1 MPDWKKLVAERMSAL
16 NLPQNAKEEVISEL
30 AAHLEDDYQSEIVC
44 GTAEP
49 EATQHVLSV
58 IQWNKLARDIRRATR
73 KEESMSDRNRA
84 LWLPVLV
91 NLLVAAVL
99 FVVLIG
105 FGIDDRM
112 TQSSILVIERL
123 AIKHLE
129 HFSFFAAICKVLEMI
144 HLSWLLTL
152 PLSAAVG
159 CLIARRAH
167 ASPLVRLIVG
177 LAPSLLGL
185 AVFVAM
191 SLTFEFDRW
200 QFPSGFPLDFNY
212 FALSVVG
219 WIVLPAIPLLLGTA
233 PFLRGRD
240 FRRGQTN

>member
-1 MPDWKKLVAERMSAL
+1 MPDWKALVGERMSTL
-16 NLPQNAKEEVISEL
+16 NLPPEAKEDVISEL
-30 AAHLEDDYQSEIVC
+30 AAHLEDGYQNEIAC
-44 GTAEP
+44 GTRES
-49 EATQHVLSV
+49 EATQHVLSEV
-58 IQWNKLARDIRRATR
+58 QWNKLAREIRWATR
-73 KEESMSDRNRA
+73 TEESMSDRNRA
-84 LWLPVLV
+84 LWLPVVV

-99 FVVLIG
+99 LVVLIG
-105 FGIDDRM
+105 LGIDERM

-159 CLIARRAH
+159 CLIARRAQ
-167 ASPLVRLIVG
+167 ASPTVRLIVG

-212 FALSVVG
+212 FSLSVVG

-233 PFLRGRD
+233 PFLRESNLKRA
-240 FRRGQTN
+240 QTN